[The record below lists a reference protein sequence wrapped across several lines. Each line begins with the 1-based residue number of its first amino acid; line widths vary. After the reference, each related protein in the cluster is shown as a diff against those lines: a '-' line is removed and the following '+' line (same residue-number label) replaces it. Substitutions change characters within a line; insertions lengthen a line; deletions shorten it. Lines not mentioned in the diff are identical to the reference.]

1 MAKNNQTDNNG
12 KRKMKKG
19 LMITLLVVCGLI
31 WAVIIAGVIYF
42 ESLLGLINRAD
53 DEVLETMSDAQYQA
67 MLDAMQETIPEDYT
81 GETMDAEDVQ
91 WAEEAEDLEESEFEG
106 DEIIWQD
113 GMTVTYEDL
122 SDEDEPQNM
131 VFAFIFND
139 IFGEDSMSDLIE
151 FEL

>member
-1 MAKNNQTDNNG
+1 MEAEG
-12 KRKMKKG
+12 K
-19 LMITLLVVCGLI
+19 
-31 WAVIIAGVIYF
+31 
-42 ESLLGLINRAD
+42 
-53 DEVLETMSDAQYQA
+53 
-67 MLDAMQETIPEDYT
+67 
-81 GETMDAEDVQ
+81 
-91 WAEEAEDLEESEFEG
+91 EDLEESEFDG